1 MLPDFRFVIGA
12 VLAAAM
18 LAVTALG
25 LLTAARV
32 THQTKLGP
40 FETSRN
46 LVFDDSS
53 DWNQFYDPDSA
64 RRFGE
69 LARKADTPGA
79 STQPAAE
86 VPAQP
91 ATDVPAQTTADAPTQ
106 PVAATE
112 VAVEPPDHDR
122 TSDGAPPIAS
132 PVSDVVTAPA
142 AHLPPADL
150 AAPAMVEPA
159 PTQTPPEK
167 QLEEAARPEA
177 NPSSAD
183 EPRETGALTPA
194 STAVTSPPSQDEAPN
209 LIVTDD
215 PPAAAAP
222 VANAPAGAIETDA
235 AKIDVTK
242 IDVAKI
248 DHANT
253 ETPTQPTMLTVPLPV
268 ARPAAVVALPRDVTP
283 PAKPRV
289 PARTPAPKARVA
301 APTQQ
306 QFPQNQQNWQ
316 QQQNSAAAIRAAAI
330 CAAAIRAVPAGIAAK
345 YERFVRAA
353 PPALGFV
360 IRRVDAVARS
370 TPSVGRI
377 SVSVIRRQS
386 TRRGSGLRRPKRVH
400 GRP

>member
-12 VLAAAM
+12 VLAAAV
-18 LAVTALG
+18 LGVTALG

-69 LARKADTPGA
+69 LARKADATEA

-112 VAVEPPDHDR
+112 VAAEPPDHDR

-142 AHLPPADL
+142 APLPPADL

-235 AKIDVTK
+235 AKIDGCQRRCYQ
-242 IDVAKI
+242 DRGCE
-248 DHANT
+248 D
-253 ETPTQPTMLTVPLPV
+253 
-268 ARPAAVVALPRDVTP
+268 RPCKHRDADAADNAHRT
-283 PAKPRV
+283 ATRRQ
-289 PARTPAPKARVA
+289 ASCRGRTPARRDTARQTPRARSHAGAESPRRRAHA
-301 APTQQ
+301 A
-306 QFPQNQQNWQ
+306 
-316 QQQNSAAAIRAAAI
+316 
-330 CAAAIRAVPAGIAAK
+330 
-345 YERFVRAA
+345 VRAA
-353 PPALGFV
+353 TISPKSAKLAAAAKLRSSNTPRSNM
-360 IRRVDAVARS
+360 RRRASRLRAVSRR
-370 TPSVGRI
+370 TTR
-377 SVSVIRRQS
+377 SVSPMARAGIRNPAGDPNGDLAATKSLIRVTAEAAS
-386 TRRGSGLRRPKRVH
+386 WRCRSGF
-400 GRP
+400 